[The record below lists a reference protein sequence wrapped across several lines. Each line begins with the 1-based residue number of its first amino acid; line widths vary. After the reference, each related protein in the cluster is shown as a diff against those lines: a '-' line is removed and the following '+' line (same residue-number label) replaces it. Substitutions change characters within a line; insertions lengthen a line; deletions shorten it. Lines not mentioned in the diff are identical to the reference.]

1 MKGKYLRPD
10 QTAQLVYLSAATN
23 LDNCDAAIY
32 MISEGRSPAWSE
44 EAYTDIISY
53 LAFMIQDTW
62 RPVGMVDHI
71 TFFRNS
77 GAAITV
83 NETDRTL
90 MYRFDSCLPN
100 NTPGK
105 DDSNLS
111 GWDLARIAAAYC
123 GDVGSQFITHNAD
136 KKKNMKQTNENAAS
150 VVQVRGGSSMTWS
163 TRNSETIDDQ
173 LIATDF
179 NDPRMKRSDLENLAE
194 QLKARIRQNSPR
206 KDDLETCLVLCE
218 GSIEERHMQ
227 SKRNEMAIKRS
238 AAPSIVTGI
247 GDSES
252 MLVKRASISKAI
264 LAARAGPRLGW
275 CRS

>member
-1 MKGKYLRPD
+1 MEYGQLLLRLSGIEATKNYHLIMALKLLRAGLFSSLDEGQVLTAD

-32 MISEGRSPAWSE
+32 MISEDRSPAWSE

-123 GDVGSQFITHNAD
+123 GDVVVSSSPTTLTRKKHEAD
-136 KKKNMKQTNENAAS
+136 K
-150 VVQVRGGSSMTWS
+150 
-163 TRNSETIDDQ
+163 
-173 LIATDF
+173 
-179 NDPRMKRSDLENLAE
+179 
-194 QLKARIRQNSPR
+194 
-206 KDDLETCLVLCE
+206 
-218 GSIEERHMQ
+218 
-227 SKRNEMAIKRS
+227 
-238 AAPSIVTGI
+238 
-247 GDSES
+247 
-252 MLVKRASISKAI
+252 
-264 LAARAGPRLGW
+264 
-275 CRS
+275 